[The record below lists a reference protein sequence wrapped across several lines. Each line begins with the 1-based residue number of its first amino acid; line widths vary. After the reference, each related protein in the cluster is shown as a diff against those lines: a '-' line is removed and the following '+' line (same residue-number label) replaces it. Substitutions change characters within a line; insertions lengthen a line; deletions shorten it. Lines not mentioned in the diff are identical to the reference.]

1 MGRKSSLT
9 PEKLAKDI
17 NFFEGYVAKC
27 EIAFI
32 AVDDTLVGD
41 FISKYTQDDV
51 IVEPVSINDYIVH
64 FNIYSNGE
72 KQLHSL
78 INIMSVL
85 HHESILENLAE
96 TIYEELVTTNFKDL
110 EASDELLVYEIACI
124 NAQQRFNDLCQ

>member
-1 MGRKSSLT
+1 MMIIPSH
-9 PEKLAKDI
+9 I
-17 NFFEGYVAKC
+17 
-27 EIAFI
+27 FI
-32 AVDDTLVGD
+32 TRTTILSNVNNNN
-41 FISKYTQDDV
+41 YTQ
-51 IVEPVSINDYIVH
+51 
-64 FNIYSNGE
+64 
-72 KQLHSL
+72 LTSL